1 MSKPLAKKG
10 AKRSPLAKP
19 GKSRTPAEGR
29 SARAGSKSVVA
40 AAPAHRVDSPF
51 VSQGLKCS
59 AWLFTPGGRASQDK
73 RYPTIVMA
81 FGFAGEKSFRLPSY
95 AERFVA
101 EGFAVLVFDYRN
113 FGGSDGMPRNL
124 VNPWRHV
131 EDYHAAI
138 AHARNLPQVDPDQI
152 ILFGSS
158 FSGGHVL
165 RVAAEDSRIRCVL
178 SQVPFVDGIASLR
191 VRRLRD
197 VLGAAAAGL
206 RDAWRAVTGQK
217 PFTLPVYSSPDQ
229 LAFMNTLESEKGYAS
244 VVEGTNSWQNA
255 CPARIALSIAF
266 YRPVAT
272 AHRIRCPV
280 FIILAKH
287 DSLVPASAVLKTVYR
302 IKGAMAL
309 ELDCG
314 HFEPYRGEWFE
325 QSVRAMIQFLRMQ
338 TG

>member
-1 MSKPLAKKG
+1 MKASAKK
-10 AKRSPLAKP
+10 
-19 GKSRTPAEGR
+19 
-29 SARAGSKSVVA
+29 SARAKS
-40 AAPAHRVDSPF
+40 APASARPAQTKVKTRTQKAPQTQTNAASTPHRVDSPF
-51 VSQGLKCS
+51 LSQGLKCS
-59 AWLFTPGGRASQDK
+59 AWFYTPGGRTPHER

-81 FGFAGEKSFRLPSY
+81 FGFAGEKTFRLPSY

-113 FGGSDGMPRNL
+113 FGASEGMPRNL

-131 EDYHAAI
+131 EDYRAAI
-138 AHARNLPQVDPDQI
+138 AHARNLPHVDPDQI

-165 RVAAEDSRIRCVL
+165 KVAAEDSRIRCVL

-191 VRRLRD
+191 IRRIPD
-197 VLGAAAAGL
+197 ILGALAAGL

-217 PFTLPVYSSPDQ
+217 PYTLPVFSGPDR
-229 LAFMNTLESEKGYAS
+229 LAFMNTPESEKGYAS
-244 VVEGTNSWQNA
+244 VVEGTQSWENA

-266 YRPVAT
+266 YRPIAS
-272 AHRIRCPV
+272 ARKIRCPV
-280 FIILAKH
+280 FIVLAKY
-287 DSLVPASAVLKTVYR
+287 DSLVPAEAVLKTVYR

-309 ELDCG
+309 ELECG
-314 HFEPYRGEWFE
+314 HFEPYHGAWFE